1 VSRAFPAVAAQQ
13 WGRARKVVLVMTAA
27 LELSAQDREGQIAAL
42 RRRLA
47 AVPGKGAGAQA
58 AEVARPVPVLAVP
71 GVLAELLPRRGLVR
85 GSVVTVAGASSLLAG
100 LLASV
105 TAEGG
110 WAAVVGRPGLGL
122 LAAQEM
128 GADLGRIALVPD
140 PGISAVDVAA
150 VLLDGMDLVVLD
162 LAGATVAPSRARGLV
177 ARARH
182 RGGVLV
188 VTGGA
193 WPGAELELHAKV
205 DRCTGLGQGHGRLR
219 ARELS
224 VRVRGR
230 GQAVRP
236 RGAQVALCSVG
247 PEVRWQ
253 ATDAALPARGAGV
266 EQVAR

>member
-1 VSRAFPAVAAQQ
+1 
-13 WGRARKVVLVMTAA
+13 MTAA
-27 LELSAQDREGQIAAL
+27 LKLSADDREEQIAAL

-47 AVPGKGAGAQA
+47 AVPGKGAGARA
-58 AEVARPVPVLAVP
+58 AEVARPVPVLPVP
-71 GVLAELLPRRGLVR
+71 EVLAGLLPRRGLTR
-85 GSVVTVAGASSLLAG
+85 GSVVSVTGASSLLAG
-100 LLASV
+100 LIASV

-110 WAAVVGRPGLGL
+110 WAAVVGRPSLGM

-128 GADLGRIALVPD
+128 GADLRRVALVPEAGPD
-140 PGISAVDVAA
+140 AADVAA

-162 LAGATVAPSRARGLV
+162 LSGTCGGAVVPSRARGLT

-193 WPGAELELHAKV
+193 WPGVELELHAQV
-205 DRCTGLGQGHGRLR
+205 SGCTGLGRGHGRVQ

-230 GQAVRP
+230 GQAVQP
-236 RGAQVALCSVG
+236 RAMQVLLSAAAVG
-247 PEVRWQ
+247 PAVQWQ
-253 ATDAALPARGAGV
+253 ATERHPAGRMA
-266 EQVAR
+266 Q

>member
-1 VSRAFPAVAAQQ
+1 
-13 WGRARKVVLVMTAA
+13 MTAA
-27 LELSAQDREGQIAAL
+27 LKLSADDRAKQIVAL

-71 GVLAELLPRRGLVR
+71 GVLAGLLPRGGLVR
-85 GSVVTVAGASSLLAG
+85 GSVVSVSGASSLLAG
-100 LLASV
+100 LIASV

-110 WAAVVGRPGLGL
+110 WAAVVGRSSLGM

-128 GADLGRIALVPD
+128 GADLRRVALVPD
-140 PGISAVDVAA
+140 PGPDAVDVAA

-162 LAGATVAPSRARGLV
+162 LSGVALSKGAVVPSRARGLA

-182 RGGVLV
+182 REGVLV

-193 WPGAELELHAKV
+193 WPGAELELQARV
-205 DRCTGLGQGHGRLR
+205 SGCAGLGRGHGRVQS
-219 ARELS
+219 RELS
-224 VRVRGR
+224 VQVRGR

-236 RGAQVALCSVG
+236 RGMQVLLAAGPVG
-247 PEVRWQ
+247 PAVQWQ
-253 ATDAALPARGAGV
+253 AGEHRGA
-266 EQVAR
+266 ERVAQ